1 MSRPIREMPPC
12 NDCPEKF
19 SACHD
24 KCPKDE
30 RGEFG
35 YGTWKKEL
43 ERVNAERRKY
53 DKKPHVK
60 KYGY

>member
-1 MSRPIREMPPC
+1 MSKPIRNMPPC
-12 NDCPEKF
+12 KDCSEKF

-43 ERVNAERRKY
+43 EQVNAERRKY
-53 DKKPHVK
+53 GQKPHVK
-60 KYGY
+60 NYGY